1 MMKKLMSRLMR
12 LMVLMML
19 ALATMQLSS
28 TDYVCFWLG
37 GAGWV
42 MSGSVM
48 VLKRMMR
55 EKEMVLMNKKR
66 CIVVVMNMM
75 WLHAGNV
82 VIFTPSPSRGRL

>member
-48 VLKRMMR
+48 VLKKMMR
-55 EKEMVLMNKKR
+55 DKEMVLIKKMM
-66 CIVVVMNMM
+66 CMVVVMTM
-75 WLHAGNV
+75 V
-82 VIFTPSPSRGRL
+82 

>member
-1 MMKKLMSRLMR
+1 
-12 LMVLMML
+12 
-19 ALATMQLSS
+19 
-28 TDYVCFWLG
+28 
-37 GAGWV
+37 

-66 CIVVVMNMM
+66 CMVVVMNMM